1 VQLLLRIT
9 GVIDRINRGVGRGI
23 AWLTLIMIG
32 LGSFNALARY
42 AGRFLGI
49 ELSSNTFIEAQWYL
63 FGMLFLLGAAEA
75 LATDRH
81 VRVDVAYARFSERG
95 RHLINLTGGL
105 ALLLP
110 FCLLALSMS
119 VQGVLN
125 SWSVLEQSPD
135 PGGLPR
141 YPIKTVIP
149 IAFWLLFLQGL
160 SQCIKHG
167 VALLGYSAPEEP
179 SDD

>member
-1 VQLLLRIT
+1 MHLLLRIT
-9 GVIDRINRGVGRGI
+9 GHIDRINRGIGRG
-23 AWLTLIMIG
+23 ASWLTLIMIG
-32 LGSFNALARY
+32 LGTFNALARY

-81 VRVDVAYARFSERG
+81 VRVDVLYARYNERG
-95 RHLINLTGGL
+95 RHLVNLLGGL

-119 VQGVLN
+119 LQGVQN

-141 YPIKTVIP
+141 YPIKTVAP
-149 IAFWLLFLQGL
+149 VAFLLLFLQGL
-160 SQCIKHG
+160 SQCVKHG
-167 VALLGYSAPEEP
+167 AALLGYSVPKEV